1 MYDVSKKIRY
11 QIVNAPILDIQILVS
26 KRKRKATQNDLLQF
40 QRKLDNC
47 FKV

>member
-1 MYDVSKKIRY
+1 MYDEIRY
-11 QIVNAPILDIQILVS
+11 QIANAPILDIQILVS